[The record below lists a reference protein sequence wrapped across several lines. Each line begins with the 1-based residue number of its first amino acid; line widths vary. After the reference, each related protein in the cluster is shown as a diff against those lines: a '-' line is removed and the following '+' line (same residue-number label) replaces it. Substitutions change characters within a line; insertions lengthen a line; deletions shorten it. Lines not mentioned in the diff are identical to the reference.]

1 MLKNCSL
8 VPVVF
13 SRSILCVALT
23 FAMSNAQLHANQIDE
38 TQVGAWYM
46 FFFGKDFSSSRFGF
60 QGDIQYRTWN
70 GGSDL
75 EQLLVRGGV
84 TYRPEGL
91 AGKYTFGLANITSG
105 QFGSSKKTLAE
116 NRAYQEALIPQNVGR
131 RTFLKHRLRLEQRWV
146 NGQDFRTRV
155 RYALFA
161 NIPLNRPNLS
171 NSAWYLALYNEIF
184 INGERSIGS
193 GRNVDFFDRN
203 RFYAALGYKFSDAGQ
218 FQAGYL
224 QQRTDAVSKGQLQ
237 VSVHYTF

>member
-1 MLKNCSL
+1 
-8 VPVVF
+8 
-13 SRSILCVALT
+13 
-23 FAMSNAQLHANQIDE
+23 MSNAKLHANQIDE
-38 TQVGAWYM
+38 TQVGACYM

-91 AGKYTFGLANITSG
+91 AGKYTVGLANITSG
-105 QFGSSKKTLAE
+105 QFGSSKKTLTE

-155 RYALFA
+155 RYVLFP

-171 NSAWYLALYNEIF
+171 NSAWYLTLYNEIF

-224 QQRTDAVSKGQLQ
+224 QHRTDAVSKGQLQ

>member
-1 MLKNCSL
+1 MRRRLGRGTC
-8 VPVVF
+8 
-13 SRSILCVALT
+13 
-23 FAMSNAQLHANQIDE
+23 
-38 TQVGAWYM
+38 
-46 FFFGKDFSSSRFGF
+46 FFFGKDFSTSRFGF

-91 AGKYTFGLANITSG
+91 AGKYTIGLANITSG
-105 QFGSSKKTLAE
+105 QFGSSKKTLTE
-116 NRAYQEALIPQNVGR
+116 NRAYQGALIPQNVGR

-171 NSAWYLALYNEIF
+171 NGAWYLALYNEIF
-184 INGERSIGS
+184 LMVSS
-193 GRNVDFFDRN
+193 VL
-203 RFYAALGYKFSDAGQ
+203 AAGATSTFLIATGHTQHWVTS
-218 FQAGYL
+218 L
-224 QQRTDAVSKGQLQ
+224 VTRVNSKLAICNKELMQ
-237 VSVHYTF
+237 